1 MNIVGIT
8 SCIAG
13 LAHTPMAAKALEK
26 AGDKLGHN
34 VKIEQ
39 QGAMGIVNELKS
51 QDIENAEV
59 VIIAADKVIDG
70 EDRFKNKTVVITGTM
85 SKSRDEIKLFLEDLG
100 AKVSSSISKKTDFL
114 IYGEDAGSK
123 YDKAIEFGIEIL
135 TEDEMYSK
143 I

>member
-39 QGAMGIVNELKS
+39 QGAMGIVNELKN

-70 EDRFKNKTVVITGTM
+70 EDRFKSKTVVKVNIGHCV
-85 SKSRDEIKLFLEDLG
+85 SNAEAVIK
-100 AKVSSSISKKTDFL
+100 KIVSAVEERKNKN
-114 IYGEDAGSK
+114 
-123 YDKAIEFGIEIL
+123 
-135 TEDEMYSK
+135 
-143 I
+143 

>member
-39 QGAMGIVNELKS
+39 QGAMGIVNELKN

-70 EDRFKNKTVVITGTM
+70 EDRFKNKTVVKVNIGHCV
-85 SKSRDEIKLFLEDLG
+85 SNAEAVIK
-100 AKVSSSISKKTDFL
+100 KIVSAVEERKNKN
-114 IYGEDAGSK
+114 
-123 YDKAIEFGIEIL
+123 
-135 TEDEMYSK
+135 
-143 I
+143 